1 MSPLLRL
8 EELTWRALLDLPRE
22 QTIVFV
28 PISPIEE
35 HGPHLPL
42 GCDLFDAEAFAM
54 GAAGE
59 LERRRPGL
67 LRIVLYPRVPL
78 GTDTFA
84 YLGSIEIRQRVIRDV
99 AVDIG
104 RSLGREGFKNVVF
117 FNGHGGPAH
126 NVALE
131 EACVRLRRRGVRAI
145 APFGAVVERLFL
157 GEYNDRIAP
166 KLAAA
171 GIAELPLPLN
181 RDYHAGAFE
190 TSLMLHLK
198 PELVTDEYRRLAPFS
213 VKLLDI
219 RPSTALKEGPGL
231 GYLGAPAAGDARLGE
246 GLLELVCGELATL
259 VEGLADGRD
268 VYGETRCR
276 LYWVPLFWTDRRW
289 YALGAFFRIV
299 AILCALLR

>member
-1 MSPLLRL
+1 MANLLRL
-8 EELTWRALLDLPRE
+8 EELTWRALLDLPRD

-54 GAAGE
+54 RTSEE
-59 LERRRPGL
+59 LQRRRPGEWT
-67 LRIVLYPRVPL
+67 VVMYPRVPL

-84 YLGSIEIRQRVIRDV
+84 YLGSIEIRQRVVRDL

-104 RSLGREGFKNVVF
+104 KSLSREGFNHVVF

-131 EACVRLRRRGVRAI
+131 EACVRLRRCGVRAI

-166 KLAAA
+166 VMAAA
-171 GIAELPLPLN
+171 GITELPLPLN
-181 RDYHAGAFE
+181 MDYHAGAFE
-190 TSLMLHLK
+190 TSLMLYLNPH
-198 PELVTDEYRRLAPFS
+198 LVTEEYRRLEPFS

-219 RPSTALKEGPGL
+219 RPSTALREGPGL
-231 GYLGAPAAGDARLGE
+231 GYLGAPSAGNAKLGE
-246 GLLELVCGELATL
+246 GLMALVSGELATL
-259 VEGLADGRD
+259 VEGLADGQN
-268 VYGETRCR
+268 VYGATRCK
-276 LYWVPLFWTDRRW
+276 LYWVPLLWTDRYW
-289 YALGAFFRIV
+289 YAAGLAM
-299 AILCALLR
+299 AAALLLAAALR